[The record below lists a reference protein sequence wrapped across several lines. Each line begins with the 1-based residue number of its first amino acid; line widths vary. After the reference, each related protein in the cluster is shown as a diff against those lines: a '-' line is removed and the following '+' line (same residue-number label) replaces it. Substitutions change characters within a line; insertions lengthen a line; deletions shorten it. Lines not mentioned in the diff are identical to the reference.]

1 MRKAGVRFARFCKAA
16 DYTCGL
22 EGTALKNDGRPNIR
36 DLEPSGAYWVGRWSG
51 RRGGLYS
58 GYRLRTII

>member
-1 MRKAGVRFARFCKAA
+1 MGKAGVRFARFCKAA
-16 DYTCGL
+16 NYTCGL

-36 DLEPSGAYWVGRWSG
+36 DLEPSGAYWVGRWG
-51 RRGGLYS
+51 GGLYS